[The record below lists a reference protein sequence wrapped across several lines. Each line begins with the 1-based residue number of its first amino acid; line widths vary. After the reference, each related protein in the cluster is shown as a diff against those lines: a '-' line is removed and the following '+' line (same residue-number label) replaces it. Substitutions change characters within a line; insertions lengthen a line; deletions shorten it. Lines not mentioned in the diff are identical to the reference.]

1 MSGDRSGSDAGSLRS
16 GASGPAIDEASI
28 ADTER
33 YDPVPPVALMI
44 PVDPKMCPKWPLTP
58 SPILPTPS
66 HNSDTM
72 ERNPFAMPKGDTVE
86 EMRDTLRR
94 MELREKAHQQSLSVF
109 EKTTFV
115 SRQGGTMAAALA
127 EVSSPRGVRGGEDLG
142 GTRTNEELIADTL
155 RRGEGHGRENL
166 KEFISKKREI
176 FLTQMSLDVKLA
188 EIRKLE
194 TRALRREEALTR
206 SEQMLEEDA
215 LRFEGFLKENDL
227 KVQEAIRLGEAETKH
242 KNDALHEMK
251 RINAQMTLVKTE
263 LSKTKDRLEDCR
275 RYKGFL
281 DDITDP
287 EFFNAVLD
295 AKRMRQTER
304 REQRRAVRNAYA
316 AIVNAIGLAD
326 QEIPE
331 KKSALEEA
339 RRKGRKAE
347 AAAQLELEAAI
358 KAAQDAREAVD
369 AEPSPPGTPENDDS
383 DSEVP
388 MYFTSPR
395 QLPEIYAQLEE
406 ANLFLIQN
414 AQETEEIL
422 EDLRNKEKETTERMD
437 AENASLRAQVE
448 QLEAQIA
455 SEEARATTLL
465 NPAERKSKKK
475 SGPLANVPPA
485 PGADVPL
492 ERLDQKTAEMYAR
505 AGFAPD
511 PSISTI
517 QMLTNTEMS
526 LERYLAD
533 ADTMPATFVAEEEK
547 RLERERR
554 AKQRIINLE
563 LEKIAAEERRAKSIA
578 KANEPVKRRTG
589 KPLMTRSMPPSRKK
603 KEATEKLDPEVE
615 ELNKFLAMDF

>member
-1 MSGDRSGSDAGSLRS
+1 
-16 GASGPAIDEASI
+16 
-28 ADTER
+28 
-33 YDPVPPVALMI
+33 
-44 PVDPKMCPKWPLTP
+44 
-58 SPILPTPS
+58 
-66 HNSDTM
+66 M
-72 ERNPFAMPKGDTVE
+72 ELNPFAMPKGDTVE
-86 EMRDTLRR
+86 EMRETLRR

-127 EVSSPRGVRGGEDLG
+127 EVSSPRGIGDGENLIG

-166 KEFISKKREI
+166 KDFISKKREI
-176 FLTQMSLDVKLA
+176 FLTQMSLDVKQA

-194 TRALRREEALTR
+194 ERALRREEALTR

-215 LRFEGFLKENDL
+215 LRFEGFLKDNDL
-227 KVQEAIRLGEAETKH
+227 KVQEAIRAGEAETKQ
-242 KNDALHEMK
+242 KNDRVQEIK
-251 RINAQMTLVKTE
+251 RINAQMTVIKTE
-263 LSKTKDRLEDCR
+263 LSKTRDRLDDCR
-275 RYKGFL
+275 RYKTFL

-287 EFFNAVLD
+287 EFFAAVGD
-295 AKRMRQTER
+295 AKRMRREER
-304 REQRRAVRNAYA
+304 RRKRQAERDAYA
-316 AIVNAIGLAD
+316 AMVDAIGLAD

-331 KKSALEEA
+331 KERALEEA
-339 RRKGRKAE
+339 KRKGRKAE

-395 QLPEIYAQLEE
+395 QLPEIYGQLEE

-414 AQETEEIL
+414 AQETEDIL
-422 EDLRNKEKETTERMD
+422 EDLKNKEREVRARMD
-437 AENASLRAQVE
+437 AENASLRTQVE
-448 QLEAQIA
+448 QLEAQIER
-455 SEEARATTLL
+455 EETKADALL
-465 NPAERKSKKK
+465 NGGAKTRSKKK
-475 SGPLANVPPA
+475 SGPLSNVAPA
-485 PGADVPL
+485 PGSDVSL
-492 ERLDQKTAEMYAR
+492 ERLDEKTAEVYAR

-517 QMLTNTEMS
+517 QMLTNMEMR

-533 ADTMPATFVAEEEK
+533 ADVMPAAFVAEEEK
-547 RLERERR
+547 RLERDRR

-578 KANEPVKRRTG
+578 KANEPVKKRTG
-589 KPLMTRSMPPSRKK
+589 KPLMTRSLPPSRKK

-615 ELNKFLAMDF
+615 ELNRFLAMDF

>member
-1 MSGDRSGSDAGSLRS
+1 
-16 GASGPAIDEASI
+16 
-28 ADTER
+28 
-33 YDPVPPVALMI
+33 
-44 PVDPKMCPKWPLTP
+44 
-58 SPILPTPS
+58 
-66 HNSDTM
+66 M
-72 ERNPFAMPKGDTVE
+72 ELNPFAMPKGDTVE
-86 EMRDTLRR
+86 EMRETLRR

-127 EVSSPRGVRGGEDLG
+127 EVSSPRGIGDGENLMG

-155 RRGEGHGRENL
+155 RRGEGLGRENL
-166 KEFISKKREI
+166 KDFISKKREI
-176 FLTQMSLDVKLA
+176 VLTQISLDVKQA

-194 TRALRREEALTR
+194 ERALRREEALTR

-215 LRFEGFLKENDL
+215 LRFEGFLKDNDL
-227 KVQEAIRLGEAETKH
+227 KVQEAIRAGEAETKQ
-242 KNDALHEMK
+242 KNDRVQEIK
-251 RINAQMTLVKTE
+251 RINAQMTVIKTE
-263 LSKTKDRLEDCR
+263 LSKTRDRLDDCR
-275 RYKGFL
+275 RYKTFL

-287 EFFNAVLD
+287 EFFAAVGD
-295 AKRMRQTER
+295 AKRMRSLER
-304 REQRRAVRNAYA
+304 REKRRIKRDAYA
-316 AIVNAIGLAD
+316 AMVDAIGLAD
-326 QEIPE
+326 REIPDKE
-331 KKSALEEA
+331 RALEEA
-339 RRKGRKAE
+339 KRKGRKAE

-369 AEPSPPGTPENDDS
+369 AEPAPPGTPENDDS

-395 QLPEIYAQLEE
+395 QLPEIYGQLEE

-414 AQETEEIL
+414 AQETEDIL
-422 EDLRNKEKETTERMD
+422 EDLKNKEKEVRSRMD
-437 AENASLRAQVE
+437 AENASLRTQVE
-448 QLEAQIA
+448 RLEAQIA
-455 SEEARATTLL
+455 SEEAKADALL
-465 NPAERKSKKK
+465 NGGASSTKSKKK
-475 SGPLANVPPA
+475 SGPLSNVAPA
-485 PGADVPL
+485 PGSDVSL
-492 ERLDQKTAEMYAR
+492 ERLDEKTAEVYAR

-517 QMLTNTEMS
+517 QMLTNMEMR

-533 ADTMPATFVAEEEK
+533 ADTMPAAFVAEEEK
-547 RLERERR
+547 RLERDRR

-589 KPLMTRSMPPSRKK
+589 KPLMTRSLPPSRKK

-615 ELNKFLAMDF
+615 ELNRFLAMDF